1 MNVKQFAVEMA
12 PAVVAVNTPEQAGEV
27 LAKILNA
34 TGPDVRAISLT
45 LAHLESE
52 LPFDEALGLWRVVED
67 MVPGVERMLGIK
79 IKHDLWFEGI
89 EWEIGTDVPRV

>member
-27 LAKILNA
+27 LAKILNT

-52 LPFDEALGLWRVVED
+52 LPFDEALGLWRIIED